1 MNIYI
6 SMRDISKP
14 ASTIFTFFPIHR

>member
-1 MNIYI
+1 
-6 SMRDISKP
+6 MRDISKP